1 MSEETRGGG
10 AVGTAPEHMGYPLTD
25 EGLRRLAEEIGGGR
39 PTHQAA
45 DALTSMFRD
54 RTLGEAAGGRYRE
67 LDDRWHAEFD
77 AWKAA
82 VDRARE
88 AGAAEVYST
97 QAMRA
102 RGRLL
107 GALLSREAEVE
118 LRAGAATAATP
129 EARSVPWYADL
140 GDPEQARP
148 GDVLAMMVLG
158 PVAEQAARD
167 RRLERSASR
176 KRLRGR
182 LITAV
187 ILVGLLGYGVYA
199 VVSGGDEGGGTQAGN
214 GDAPGQSDQ
223 PAFQNVLYTAVVSEA
238 TPIYEEADEATT
250 TVTELEQFAVVH
262 IIDDANPDWYQ
273 VRLVE
278 DEETAGW
285 VPRDLVQIRCQGR
298 CRVG

>member
-25 EGLRRLAEEIGGGR
+25 EGLRRLAEEVGGGR

-54 RTLGEAAGGRYRE
+54 RTLAAAAGGRYRE
-67 LDDRWHAEFD
+67 LDDRWHGEFD

-82 VDRARE
+82 VDRAKE
-88 AGAAEVYST
+88 SGAAEVYST

-102 RGRLL
+102 RGLIL
-107 GALLSREAEVE
+107 GALLSGATEAE
-118 LRAGAATAATP
+118 LRAEARATATP
-129 EARSVPWYADL
+129 EARSVSWYSDL

-148 GDVLAMMVLG
+148 GDVLAMVVLG
-158 PVAEQAARD
+158 PVAEEAAKD
-167 RRLERSASR
+167 RRRDRSASR
-176 KRLRGR
+176 KRFRGR
-182 LITAV
+182 LITGAV
-187 ILVGLLGYGVYA
+187 LVGLLGYVVYA
-199 VVSGGDEGGGTQAGN
+199 VLSGGDDGGTQAGDRN
-214 GDAPGQSDQ
+214 APGQSDE

-238 TPIYEEADEATT
+238 TPIYEEADETT
-250 TVTELEQFAVVH
+250 TAVTELEQFAVVH
-262 IIDDANPDWYQ
+262 IIDESNPDWYQ
-273 VRLVE
+273 VRLAE

>member
-25 EGLRRLAEEIGGGR
+25 EGLRRLAEEVGGGR

-45 DALTSMFRD
+45 DALTSLFRD
-54 RTLGEAAGGRYRE
+54 RTLGQAAGGRYGE
-67 LDDRWHAEFD
+67 LDDRWHGEFD

-82 VDRARE
+82 VDRAKE
-88 AGAAEVYST
+88 SGAAEVYST
-97 QAMRA
+97 QAIRA
-102 RGRLL
+102 RGLVL
-107 GALLSREAEVE
+107 GALLSREAESE
-118 LRAGAATAATP
+118 LRAEARAAATP
-129 EARSVPWYADL
+129 EARSVSWYDDL

-148 GDVLAMMVLG
+148 GDVLAMVVLG

-167 RRLERSASR
+167 RRRDRSTSR

-187 ILVGLLGYGVYA
+187 VLVGLLGFVVWA
-199 VVSGGDEGGGTQAGN
+199 VVSGGEDGGTQAGDRN
-214 GDAPGQSDQ
+214 APGQSDQ

-238 TPIYEEADEATT
+238 TPIYEEADESTT
-250 TVTELEQFAVVH
+250 AVTELEQFAVVH
-262 IIDDANPDWYQ
+262 VIDESNPDWYQ
-273 VRLVE
+273 VRLPE

>member
-25 EGLRRLAEEIGGGR
+25 EGLRRLAEEVGGAR

-54 RTLGEAAGGRYRE
+54 RTLAEAVGGRYRE

-82 VDRARE
+82 VDRANE
-88 AGAAEVYST
+88 SGAAEVYST

-102 RGRLL
+102 RGLLL
-107 GALLSREAEVE
+107 GALLSREAEAE
-118 LRAGAATAATP
+118 LRASARAAATP
-129 EARSVPWYADL
+129 EARSVAWYADL
-140 GDPEQARP
+140 GEPEQARP
-148 GDVLAMMVLG
+148 GDVLAMVVLG
-158 PVAEQAARD
+158 PVAEEAARD
-167 RRLERSASR
+167 QRRDRKASR

-182 LITAV
+182 LITAAV
-187 ILVGLLGYGVYA
+187 LAGLLGYVVYA
-199 VVSGGDEGGGTQAGN
+199 ILSGGDEGGTQAG
-214 GDAPGQSDQ
+214 DRQAPGQSDD

-250 TVTELEQFAVVH
+250 AVTELEQFAVVH
-262 IIDDANPDWYQ
+262 IIDESNPDWYQ
-273 VRLVE
+273 VRLPD
-278 DEETAGW
+278 DEEMAGW